1 MFGSVIPEQLVE
13 FFEAPGFLSNS
24 VVFAEVVFLNFAFV
38 EADSMFSR
46 AQGVGINKTLAVLRC
61 VSGRNRGA
69 FRQKR

>member
-46 AQGVGINKTLAVLRC
+46 AQCQNSRHMGVDLLLYYSHWKDM
-61 VSGRNRGA
+61 
-69 FRQKR
+69 